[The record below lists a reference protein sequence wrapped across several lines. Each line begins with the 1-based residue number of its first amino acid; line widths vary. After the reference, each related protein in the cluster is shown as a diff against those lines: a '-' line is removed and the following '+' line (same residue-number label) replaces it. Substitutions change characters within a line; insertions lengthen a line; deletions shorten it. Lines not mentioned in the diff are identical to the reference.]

1 MPSDWDHDQ
10 NREATEELAAYL
22 FQSEGRAQREGDD
35 LLRMQD
41 GELHADIRADRKTDD
56 MTRGNRERILRGFLG
71 VYRERRVVT
80 HQE

>member
-1 MPSDWDHDQ
+1 MLSDWDHDQ
-10 NREATEELAAYL
+10 YREATEELATYF

-56 MTRGNRERILRGFLG
+56 MT
-71 VYRERRVVT
+71 
-80 HQE
+80 